1 MTAPTETTPTETT
14 PTGAPPGGLS
24 RANELN
30 TEIFHLTRTMQ
41 VLKNNVAS
49 SGGDDV
55 PWSTYLLLFHL
66 IGGGPRRGGALAE
79 TACIDPST
87 ASRQVD
93 WLVRMGLVERRAD
106 PSDGRATL
114 LYATDAGIAVQQQ
127 MRAGRDRMMAGVL
140 RDWPEDDVHQLT
152 RLMSRLNQNLS
163 EELPGILAALQR
175 RTTGGTD
182 PHSLL
187 APHHSPDTQ
196 RDKTTQPK
204 DPA

>member
-1 MTAPTETTPTETT
+1 MIAPTASAASA
-14 PTGAPPGGLS
+14 APPAGLS
-24 RANELN
+24 RAHELN

-49 SGGDDV
+49 SGGDGV

-66 IGGGPRRGGALAE
+66 IAGGPRRAGALAE

-87 ASRQVD
+87 VSRQVD

-114 LYATDAGIAVQQQ
+114 LHATDAGVAVQQQ
-127 MRAGRDRMMAGVL
+127 MRAGRDRMMADVL
-140 RDWPEDDVHQLT
+140 RDWPQDDVRHLT
-152 RLMSRLNQNLS
+152 RLMARLNENLA

-175 RTTGGTD
+175 RTAGGTD
-182 PHSLL
+182 PHSLF
-187 APHHSPDTQ
+187 AHSDTGTD
-196 RDKTTQPK
+196 RDPERDETRHPK